1 MIHESCNLTDRAQAL
16 RKLNYKKIYWLKRE
30 KSGHDIIRQVETL
43 YATFEKLADMS
54 RCWSEQKPRTRIA
67 ERQAKCSI
75 MYLLLP
81 LLGGVAR

>member
-1 MIHESCNLTDRAQAL
+1 MK
-16 RKLNYKKIYWLKRE
+16 RKKETKR
-30 KSGHDIIRQVETL
+30 SDVVRQVETL
-43 YATFEKLADMS
+43 YVTFEKHAVALLVRA
-54 RCWSEQKPRTRIA
+54 KTANTLVA